1 MIDLQHQELEL
12 ESPAAAEEQ
21 EQPET
26 AAASDAAVQEI
37 EEEEKVS
44 ENVQKKFDKLTAA
57 RRSAER
63 VARDLR
69 TRLDAI
75 ERKLEAKP
83 AEQARVEAT
92 DPKPDINVWAGT
104 ADEYTE
110 ALSRWAARQEH
121 KELSAKE
128 RKAAEEADRD
138 EQARATVQQ
147 FQERVDDF
155 VEEHDDYN
163 DVVATIKM
171 SAEVGPG
178 IQNAI
183 FEDDHGPAL
192 AYYLGQHPELQKKLD
207 DMTPARAV
215 AYLGRIAERLFP
227 EDDDTEEVEAEPSLS
242 LSPRP
247 KPVVQAPAPIR
258 PVKKSAPTARPTA
271 NGDELSTEEWLK
283 RELAREEKT
292 RRR

>member
-1 MIDLQHQELEL
+1 MIDMKVPELEL
-12 ESPAAAEEQ
+12 ESPATVEEL
-21 EQPET
+21 EQSET
-26 AAASDAAVQEI
+26 AAVTEAASLEI
-37 EEEEKVS
+37 EEKEEEEQIPLGVR
-44 ENVQKKFDKLTAA
+44 KKLDKLTWA
-57 RRSAER
+57 RREAEKKTR
-63 VARDLR
+63 ALQAEVDSLR
-69 TRLDAI
+69 KGQAKAD
-75 ERKLEAKP
+75 EAK
-83 AEQARVEAT
+83 AEVP

-128 RKAAEEADRD
+128 RKSAEEADRD

-227 EDDDTEEVEAEPSLS
+227 EDDEEVEAEPSLS